1 MAQVWEPGVGYYY
14 TDSPSYSG
22 VDSNSLLS
30 GLSSSALSGAL
41 SGQDYIDLSTKI
53 SSQNN
58 AFNAAQAEKQM
69 AFQRE
74 MSNTAHT
81 REIQD
86 LKNAGI
92 NPVLTASGGNGAAV
106 TSGAAASAD
115 TSANGSIASYLANL
129 NSALVSM
136 ENTRVNAQMQQA
148 IAEKQIAS
156 AQLIAQ
162 LQAET
167 SRYGANMS
175 YAAQMATLKWQ
186 ETHPQN
192 QWSFMNSVLGGI
204 LGDANNSAVTAM
216 TNSSIPVISPTN
228 PLLKIAN
235 DWNGVG
241 YTYHNP
247 TDYKGFKRLYYDV
260 MNRRNGVSG
269 YGSGSR

>member
-53 SSQNN
+53 SAQNN
-58 AFNAAQAEKQM
+58 AFNAEQAQKQM
-69 AFQRE
+69 DFQRE
-74 MSNTAHT
+74 MSNSAHT

-129 NSALVSM
+129 NSALVSL
-136 ENTRVNAQMQQA
+136 ENTRVNAEMQQA

-175 YAAQMATLKWQ
+175 YATQMAILKWQ

-192 QWSFMNSVLGGI
+192 QWSFLNSVLGGA
-204 LGDANNSAVTAM
+204 LGDSNNSAVKAITSG
-216 TNSSIPVISPTN
+216 TGLISPNN
-228 PLLKIAN
+228 PLVQIAN
-235 DWNGVG
+235 DWNGNG
-241 YTYHNP
+241 YTYHDP
-247 TDYKGFKRLYYDV
+247 FDYKGFQRLYYDI
-260 MNRRNGVSG
+260 MNNRNNVSG
-269 YGSGSR
+269 VRRGSR